1 MPSKPNSDRGPYDAN
16 HNVHHKA
23 HLAFHELLGE
33 PASDSANDDGGDPT
47 DLLFFHCRFLLG
59 RPSLQIILLIRVLFG
74 TSSKTSLRH
83 KRGRHLPRRV
93 QNGKRGAASGQT
105 AAPPSSVISITSSA
119 RASSVGGTRPLYGQ
133 VAWFCTAQLR
143 EPSCLIACCTFSI
156 S

>member
-1 MPSKPNSDRGPYDAN
+1 MPSKPSSQLATAAPMMPIT
-16 HNVHHKA
+16 HHKA

-59 RPSLQIILLIRVLFG
+59 RPSLQTILLIRILFG

-93 QNGKRGAASGQT
+93 QDGKRGAASGHR
-105 AAPPSSVISITSSA
+105 AAEQRDELAPFQLIELFRSLPA
-119 RASSVGGTRPLYGQ
+119 RAALQDIEWARLSQRVSER
-133 VAWFCTAQLR
+133 
-143 EPSCLIACCTFSI
+143 
-156 S
+156 